1 MLKKATMLLNLI
13 RNEAMMMQS
22 VVNINQL
29 FNSLKREV
37 SLIAKKDLK
46 MTSLG
51 RMDQRS
57 ENFETEKN
65 KIIADVKKLQD
76 ETSSSLSKSLRN
88 QMSR

>member
-57 ENFETEKN
+57 ENFGTEKN

-76 ETSSSLSKSLRN
+76 EIS
-88 QMSR
+88 